1 MSVNA
6 EKLAANRDRII
17 AGAAALFA
25 QRGFHAVGMS
35 ELCSALHLSRGAFYH
50 YFPSKEDLLE
60 DICRRYMAKLLE
72 QAELAKVQE
81 PDPERRLRRLGDELI
96 SVIGAHRDELAVCF
110 RETISLSEARRR
122 AVLGLHASY
131 ERIWKET
138 LIEGE
143 QAGAFVPYSRFRQ
156 KALLGMFYYSYLW
169 IDAASPEAMRETR
182 ETFDAILLDIC
193 VSKSAQ
199 VPAPV

>member
-1 MSVNA
+1 MNLNN

-17 AGAAALFA
+17 TGAAALFA

-35 ELCSALHLSRGAFYH
+35 ELCTELHLSRGAFYH

-60 DICRRYMAKLLE
+60 EICRRYMAKLLH
-72 QAELAKVQE
+72 QAELARAEE
-81 PDPERRLRRLGDELI
+81 PDPERRLRRLGDELVQ
-96 SVIGAHRDELAVCF
+96 VIGAHRDELAVCF
-110 RETISLSEARRR
+110 RETISLGGERRR
-122 AVLGLHASY
+122 AVLDLHASY

-143 QAGAFVPYSRFRQ
+143 KTGAFVPYSRFRQ

-169 IDAASPEAMRETR
+169 IDASSPASMREIR
-182 ETFDAILLDIC
+182 ETFDSLLLAIC
-193 VSKSAQ
+193 V
-199 VPAPV
+199 PH